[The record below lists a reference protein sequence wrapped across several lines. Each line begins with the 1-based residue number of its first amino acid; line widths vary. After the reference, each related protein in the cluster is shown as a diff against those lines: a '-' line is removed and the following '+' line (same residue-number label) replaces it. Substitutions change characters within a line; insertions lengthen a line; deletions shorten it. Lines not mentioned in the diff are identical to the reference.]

1 MTCMYEFVFC
11 ACDNFNNQCNQS
23 IDKKYHLNE
32 LLEFLVFLFYFRN
45 ATNTCCVF
53 LQALYRI

>member
-1 MTCMYEFVFC
+1 MYEFVFC